1 MRGVVTDV
9 GVPSAMQE
17 AGFGLLQPSAALEV
31 MRKSLEVEAVLA
43 PALDLRK
50 ESTAAVSLVRG
61 KRTKVVTTGTV
72 LAIAAGSRARKS
84 SRLTGGASSTSAME
98 KAKRRTAERNLDSDA
113 GRPDSFSVLDLLPD
127 SRLSSV
133 IADSC
138 IVFVP
143 SAGSPGE
150 ALSLIRA
157 KEKVQAA
164 LAEVALHKEQEAA
177 LHVAREAAAA
187 AMPAASE
194 AGTSAA
200 AAAAGSGGE
209 ASAPEV
215 RATPQS
221 TPREGPNCSAIPCSR
236 GRAQPR
242 MPRVTRSV
250 TRAML
255 AVRRGSKGKAA
266 K

>member
-1 MRGVVTDV
+1 
-9 GVPSAMQE
+9 
-17 AGFGLLQPSAALEV
+17 
-31 MRKSLEVEAVLA
+31 
-43 PALDLRK
+43 
-50 ESTAAVSLVRG
+50 
-61 KRTKVVTTGTV
+61 VVTTGTV
-72 LAIAAGSRARKS
+72 LAISAGSRARKS
-84 SRLTGGASSTSAME
+84 SRLTGGASSTSALE

-113 GRPDSFSVLDLLPD
+113 GRPDSFSVLDLLPE

-133 IADSC
+133 ISDSC

-150 ALSLIRA
+150 ALSLLKA

-164 LAEVALHKEQEAA
+164 LAEVALRKEQEAA
-177 LHVAREAAAA
+177 VHAAREAAAA
-187 AMPAASE
+187 AMPATSE
-194 AGTSAA
+194 VGTSAA
-200 AAAAGSGGE
+200 VAGLGGE
-209 ASAPEV
+209 ALAAPLPGLPEV

-221 TPREGPNCSAIPCSR
+221 TPREGANCSAIPSSR

-242 MPRVTRSV
+242 VPRVTRSV
-250 TRAML
+250 SRAML

>member
-1 MRGVVTDV
+1 
-9 GVPSAMQE
+9 
-17 AGFGLLQPSAALEV
+17 
-31 MRKSLEVEAVLA
+31 
-43 PALDLRK
+43 
-50 ESTAAVSLVRG
+50 
-61 KRTKVVTTGTV
+61 V

-98 KAKRRTAERNLDSDA
+98 KAKRRTTERNLDSDA

-177 LHVAREAAAA
+177 LHAAREAAAA

-194 AGTSAA
+194 AGTLAAA

-215 RATPQS
+215 RASPQS
-221 TPREGPNCSAIPCSR
+221 TPREGPNSSDIPCSR

-242 MPRVTRSV
+242 VPRVTRSV
-250 TRAML
+250 TRARL
-255 AVRRGSKGKAA
+255 AVRRGSNGKAA

>member
-1 MRGVVTDV
+1 
-9 GVPSAMQE
+9 
-17 AGFGLLQPSAALEV
+17 
-31 MRKSLEVEAVLA
+31 
-43 PALDLRK
+43 
-50 ESTAAVSLVRG
+50 
-61 KRTKVVTTGTV
+61 V
-72 LAIAAGSRARKS
+72 LAIAAGSWARKR

-98 KAKRRTAERNLDSDA
+98 KAKRRTAEWNLDSDA

-177 LHVAREAAAA
+177 LHAAREAAAA

-209 ASAPEV
+209 LRP
-215 RATPQS
+215 
-221 TPREGPNCSAIPCSR
+221 PRCGLPRSR
-236 GRAQPR
+236 RPGRAP
-242 MPRVTRSV
+242 T
-250 TRAML
+250 ALLFL
-255 AVRRGSKGKAA
+255 APGGALSLVCHG
-266 K
+266 